1 MSVMTCQFNLI
12 NGGLMKKFLGSSIVL
27 LSLAAG
33 VSAQGSGAKRPDLN
47 GVWMLNAAE
56 SDFGQVPPPKKQS
69 EEITQAGD
77 EMAIAVSIERPETKQ
92 RYTLRFQTGGG
103 ETGMERLFPPG
114 TPFRILSVKGEWK
127 GAVLVLTERVE
138 FQGTAGTLEARY
150 QLAGGGKKLKKTTHV
165 AMPDGAL
172 DTTTVYDRE

>member
-1 MSVMTCQFNLI
+1 MR
-12 NGGLMKKFLGSSIVL
+12 KFLGISVIL
-27 LSLAAG
+27 LSLAAPLR
-33 VSAQGSGAKRPDLN
+33 AQSGATKRPDLN
-47 GVWMLNAAE
+47 GVWRLNAAE
-56 SDFGQVPPPKKQS
+56 SDFGQVPPPERQS

-92 RYTLRFQTGGG
+92 KYTMRFQTGGG

-114 TPFRILSVKGEWK
+114 TPFRILSVRGEWK
-127 GAVLVLTERVE
+127 GAVLMLTERVE

-150 QLAGGGKKLKKTTHV
+150 QLAAGGKKLKKTTHV